1 MAANCR
7 DRQEDIVNS
16 VPNFDVL
23 ALIGTQQKATIG
35 CSVRRRLLCGRVL
48 VEAGWVVS
56 EHVTCA
62 RGCAIVF
69 GRRVRSE
76 QIVRCV
82 AAPAPL

>member
-16 VPNFDVL
+16 AANFDAM
-23 ALIGTQQKATIG
+23 ALIGTQQKATTG

-48 VEAGWVVS
+48 VEAGWAVS
-56 EHVTCA
+56 EHVTRAC
-62 RGCAIVF
+62 GCAIVF

-76 QIVRCV
+76 HIV
-82 AAPAPL
+82 